1 MAYGQHQSFHLRDRW
16 LSKALTSIKSGE
28 ERFFYDDMAFEKI
41 GLGKNM
47 VQSLRF
53 WVEATKVVEKQE
65 GKLHSHALT
74 KFGELIFKYDKVI
87 QLQDTA
93 SIIHYYL
100 TSDREIATSWYWFFN
115 CYDEK
120 VSTKEEIFEEL
131 KKWVQ
136 ENETKNIAENSIKK
150 DVDCLVRLY
159 TSGQDKE
166 DPEEVIHSP
175 IAKINLLFE
184 SEGYIYKKTPTI
196 SNVGITALMFVL
208 LDYCNHQ
215 KISTITVDEI
225 ENNNNLW
232 GKTFNLN
239 RSLIVKAL
247 ERLTKHKKYP
257 IRFIRTNKLD
267 DVQVPSISA
276 IDFLEHEYARME
288 EELNVLI

>member
-16 LSKALTSIKSGE
+16 LSKALKSLDRD
-28 ERFFYDDMAFEKI
+28 ERFFYDDTAFEKI

-53 WVEATKVVEKQE
+53 WVEATKVVDKQE
-65 GKLHSHALT
+65 GKKHSHSLSDL
-74 KFGELIFKYDKVI
+74 GELILMYDKVI

-93 SIIHYYL
+93 SILHYNL
-100 TSDREIATSWYWFFN
+100 SSDKEIATSWYWFFN
-115 CYDEK
+115 CYNEK
-120 VSTKEEIFEEL
+120 VSTKDEIFEEL

-136 ENETKNIAENSIKK
+136 NNEGRNVAEGSIQK
-150 DVDCLVRLY
+150 DVACLVRLY

-175 IAKINLLFE
+175 LAKINLLTE
-184 SEGYIYKKTPTI
+184 KEGYIYKRTPNLSDI
-196 SNVGITALMFVL
+196 GLTALMYVL
-208 LDYCNHQ
+208 LDYCNSHN
-215 KISTITVDEI
+215 ISTITVDEI
-225 ENNNNLW
+225 ENNKKLW

-247 ERLTKHKKYP
+247 EYLTKSKDYP
-257 IRFIRTNKLD
+257 IKFIRTNKLD
-267 DVQVPSISA
+267 DVQIPKVSA
-276 IDFLEHEYARME
+276 IEYLRHEYIRKR